1 MVALQAL
8 FKAFAVRRAEARRRK
23 NLPLYDE
30 DEEEADRS
38 FERRKGTRQKLAS
51 TITNGLT
58 GGINGIGGITNGL
71 TGGIGNIGG
80 LLKGRRQGRQG
91 SVNNSSETTHAT
103 DHRRQPSKRSAASGG
118 SAKTANGDE
127 AKGKDS
133 DGGARDKDRD
143 KDRDR
148 DRDKDRDRDSAGRKR
163 RSSVE
168 FQAKIRQQAQES
180 LKNSRKAEEQ
190 ERMTEMAFQQHVSRG
205 YVYAYH
211 LEGEGEG
218 DGIQKAAARRAA
230 AQGVPVVTGVSPSAQ
245 RAQPAHANGADD
257 GRKRRSRHG
266 SKSPSSRSPATG
278 SEAPATAGPA
288 RGSGRGR
295 TQSPPAG
302 ATQDIEDGSNKGGH
316 KPSRAVRFKPPS
328 VRELRE
334 PRVTDTQLN
343 EMASRFAVDNRSF
356 ANEALERFP
365 STPLMRPPPSNQPTR
380 DARSLS
386 PTPILRHRDLHNGE
400 PSEHNHHVNGGSRH
414 NRHSR

>member
-38 FERRKGTRQKLAS
+38 FEGRKGTRQKLAS

-58 GGINGIGGITNGL
+58 GGING
-71 TGGIGNIGG
+71 IGG

-133 DGGARDKDRD
+133 DG
-143 KDRDR
+143 
-148 DRDKDRDRDSAGRKR
+148 DSAGRKR

-211 LEGEGEG
+211 LEGEG

-257 GRKRRSRHG
+257 GRKRRSKHG

-343 EMASRFAVDNRSF
+343 EMASRFPVDNRSF